1 MNTKLNSI
9 KKGFIKWYNLHPL
22 SDKLSYFNNKIINK
36 TGKFL
41 SLVMCVSLS
50 QIILQ
55 SYSINLLQP
64 FYIKLF
70 FLFSIT
76 ILLIFTLDYLIKYII
91 YIYLL
96 KNKNLII
103 NKNYPNLIYNYL
115 NELKLLSEID
125 FCLKN
130 FYLYNFIIYLVIL
143 IMFIFIYLYI

>member
-1 MNTKLNSI
+1 M
-9 KKGFIKWYNLHPL
+9 
-22 SDKLSYFNNKIINK
+22 
-36 TGKFL
+36 
-41 SLVMCVSLS
+41 
-50 QIILQ
+50 
-55 SYSINLLQP
+55 QP